1 MTAKMCYRYLILLLS
16 CILTLSIKSTAEES
30 GQITCARKF
39 INSLTR
45 KDMKTV
51 LSYSPTT
58 DADFFGQFPFT
69 TPPKISDPIVRGTYA
84 IFRWE
89 GTSITKPAITSGYI
103 LLRRKSNIWLFR
115 QLYYT
120 VDTPGAVIKTLKKR
134 KETADDKMALP
145 VAMTMLN
152 RYMGLWLKEDY
163 KEMKPLWY
171 DWTLTDRSKAPLI
184 KPKISKI
191 SESINNRGETVI
203 DFKLTFFWG
212 LAQDIKGTFIML
224 QEDGKWKVRISSVE
238 LYN

>member
-1 MTAKMCYRYLILLLS
+1 MIIKRCYRYLILFIYLFS
-16 CILTLSIKSTAEES
+16 LSITLVAEES
-30 GQITCARKF
+30 TQTSYARKF

-58 DADFFGQFPFT
+58 DADFFGQSPFT
-69 TPPKISDPIVRGTYA
+69 TIPKISDPIVRGTYA

-89 GTSITKPAITSGYI
+89 GTSITKPAISSGYI
-103 LLRRKSNIWLFR
+103 LLRLKSNIWLFR

-120 VDTPGAVIKTLKKR
+120 VDTPDAVIKTLKKR
-134 KETADDKMALP
+134 KETAEDKMAMP
-145 VAMTMLN
+145 VAMAMIN

-191 SESINNRGETVI
+191 SESVNNRGETVI
-203 DFKLTFFWG
+203 DFKLSFFWG

-224 QEDGKWKVRISSVE
+224 QEVGKWKIRISSIE
-238 LYN
+238 LYK